1 MKLLNLFKRWKQE
14 ESGVAAVE
22 AAMIFPIMLMMMVG
36 VFDLGNGI
44 LANQKAI
51 RASQVVAGL
60 IARQNTVDSTD
71 ISEAIQAG
79 RLAFEPLPNA
89 SYGVDI
95 VSFRFDE
102 DANTE
107 IVWRETVNMTPVADA
122 IARVDALQEAD
133 EGVVMVVIQ
142 YQYNPLFAGF
152 VMNGFT
158 SSIIDMQEV
167 AFSRGRRSPVV
178 GLDGS

>member
-1 MKLLNLFKRWKQE
+1 MKILNLFKRWKNE
-14 ESGVAAVE
+14 EDGVAAVE
-22 AAMIFPIMLMMMVG
+22 AGMIFPIMLMMMIG

-51 RASQVVAGL
+51 RSSQVVADL
-60 IARQNTVDSTD
+60 LARQNSVNATD
-71 ISEAIQAG
+71 LNEAVQAG

-89 SYGVDI
+89 SFGVDI

-122 IARVDALQEAD
+122 ISRVDALQEAD
-133 EGVVMVVIQ
+133 EGVLMVVVK

-152 VMNGFT
+152 IMNGFT
-158 SSIIDMQEV
+158 STVVDMQEV

-178 GLDGS
+178 ALDGS